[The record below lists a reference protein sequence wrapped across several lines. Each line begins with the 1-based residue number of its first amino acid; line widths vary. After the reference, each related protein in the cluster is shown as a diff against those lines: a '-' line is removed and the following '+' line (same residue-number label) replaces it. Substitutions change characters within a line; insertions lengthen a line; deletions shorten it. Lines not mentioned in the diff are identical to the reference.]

1 MKLGHVALD
10 GTKVR
15 ANASRN
21 KAMSYGRMK
30 EKEAQLGGG
39 GGVAAE
45 GRGGGLT
52 RTTVTAGTSVG
63 MSCRRN
69 WPSVRAGCGR

>member
-30 EKEAQLGGG
+30 EKEAQLKAEVL
-39 GGVAAE
+39 GVAAE
-45 GRGGGLT
+45 GRGGG
-52 RTTVTAGTSVG
+52 R
-63 MSCRRN
+63 
-69 WPSVRAGCGR
+69 